1 MFTTDNAPTGT
12 GRPRTFIQASME
24 DGPAKTDGLQIAPGD
39 SGDALTSWDFQVGE
53 APGKDGRCG

>member
-1 MFTTDNAPTGT
+1 
-12 GRPRTFIQASME
+12 ME